1 MSKRKAKL
9 TPEKT
14 ESIFKSLCLM
24 KICLDMAIVEN
35 SYYLDINF
43 RSPIIH
49 NKLNT
54 ATNNIE
60 YVSNELGKKF
70 IVPTEA
76 SEDITFVLHEF
87 MQVAQSLNKLELEEL
102 IKGIKEIKNIKN

>member
-1 MSKRKAKL
+1 MKRKAQL

-14 ESIFKSLCLM
+14 QSIFRSLCLM

-35 SYYLDINF
+35 SYYLDVNF
-43 RSPIIH
+43 KNPVIH

-54 ATNNIE
+54 ATQNIE

-87 MQVAQSLNKLELEEL
+87 MQVAQSLNKIELEEL
-102 IKGIKEIKNIKN
+102 IKGIKEMKGLP